1 MSRERE
7 EREEREREE
16 SERERE
22 REREREIVC
31 KQLEVSTMATNLAQ
45 DSDEVRPAPD
55 EVDVIESFLCQLREH
70 CRDYMLQEERT
81 G

>member
-1 MSRERE
+1 MCIVYEG
-7 EREEREREE
+7 EREERERERARA
-16 SERERE
+16 RERE
-22 REREREIVC
+22 RERDSLQTAGSV
-31 KQLEVSTMATNLAQ
+31 TMATNLAQ
-45 DSDEVRPAPD
+45 DSDEVRPALD